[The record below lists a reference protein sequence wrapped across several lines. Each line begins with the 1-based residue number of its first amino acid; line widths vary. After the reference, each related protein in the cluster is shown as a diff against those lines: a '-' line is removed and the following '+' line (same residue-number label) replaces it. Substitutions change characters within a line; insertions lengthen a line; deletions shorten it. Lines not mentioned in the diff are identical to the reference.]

1 MAFTFDAFRSVKWDA
16 YFTLDLRNNHMHIS
30 EEEYKNSFSRKEKEA
45 FSYALDTRKFEI
57 DLYWKRA
64 TYFWTFIAATLAG
77 YAAIQVSSS
86 LKVKDK
92 TDLLVMLSCLGV
104 LFSFG
109 WHCVNRGS
117 KQWQENWENHV
128 DLLEDSVVGPL
139 FKTVLRRRPAKGI
152 KELTVN
158 AVTGPWSVSVSG
170 VNQIIS
176 LYVFGLWVSL
186 LSKSLHPF
194 VLSASFNWEH
204 VALVSGTCIACVFF
218 VTVGRS
224 FKGSHEHTADQRQ
237 SHVVQ

>member
-1 MAFTFDAFRSVKWDA
+1 
-16 YFTLDLRNNHMHIS
+16 MHIS
-30 EEEYKNSFSRKEKEA
+30 QEEYKQSFAGKEEMA

-57 DLYWKRA
+57 ELYWKRA

-77 YAAIQVSSS
+77 YAAIQVSS
-86 LKVKDK
+86 LKDK

-128 DLLEDSVVGPL
+128 DLLEDSVAGPL
-139 FKTVLRRRPAKGI
+139 FKTVLRRRSAKGI
-152 KELTVN
+152 RELTVN

-176 LYVFGLWVSL
+176 LYVFGLWIVL
-186 LSKSLHPF
+186 LSKSLNPL
-194 VLSASFNWEH
+194 VYSASLNWEH
-204 VALVSGTCIACVFF
+204 VVLVSGTLIACVGF
-218 VTVGRS
+218 VTYGRS

-237 SHVVQ
+237 SHVVQPDA